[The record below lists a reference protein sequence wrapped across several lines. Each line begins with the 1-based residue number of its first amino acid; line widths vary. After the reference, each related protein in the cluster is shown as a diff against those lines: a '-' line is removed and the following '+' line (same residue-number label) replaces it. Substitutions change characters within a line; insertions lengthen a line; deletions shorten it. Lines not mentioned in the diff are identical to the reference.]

1 MEPPNSGTLCSAASP
16 TPHPQHLFNGV
27 VASDVFNGI
36 QGWPAEPL
44 TDPHQGN
51 APRRIRLAHSI
62 QRASVTE
69 PVLTSDVEDEDEPG
83 ICYSADS
90 SSASNTEDYANVFS
104 QTMVRLYLLITPFAD
119 ASTNWINM
127 VLTRLEKQCVFNVE
141 G

>member
-1 MEPPNSGTLCSAASP
+1 
-16 TPHPQHLFNGV
+16 V
-27 VASDVFNGI
+27 
-36 QGWPAEPL
+36 
-44 TDPHQGN
+44 
-51 APRRIRLAHSI
+51 HSI

-69 PVLTSDVEDEDEPG
+69 PVLISDMEDEDEPG
-83 ICYSADS
+83 ICYSTGS